1 MPAPGGRGRA
11 PWPRLLVAEGRSDDL
26 GPGLDWPWCR
36 PREIGCWRADMSMHG
51 LVIARSLFL
60 VSLAFARS
68 PSAQSAPLS
77 GQRGRG
83 VEVQSSSPVVFEGLV
98 FDSDGAPAEG
108 AVVVSS
114 AGGRAVVDRHGRY
127 RLEST
132 APIDARSVQITAI
145 ASGGGGGA
153 ATTRVDL
160 STSSGFARVDPLML
174 ALGTCQPSWLPDF
187 RGLPGTNGWV
197 GAFEVFD
204 DGGGSALYVGGNFT
218 SAGRVMANRIA
229 KWDGERWSA
238 LGSGMSVGSSSL
250 GVYALAVFDD
260 GSGSALY
267 AGGDFTRAG
276 GLAANNVAKWDGTS
290 WAALGSGLNNGVSAL
305 AVF

>member
-77 GQRGRG
+77 GQQGRG

-132 APIDARSVQITAI
+132 APIDARSVQITVI
-145 ASGGGGGA
+145 GSGGGGGA

-160 STSSGFARVDPLML
+160 STSSGFARVDALSL

-187 RGLPGTNGWV
+187 AGLPGTNGGV
-197 GAFEVFD
+197 RAFAEFD
-204 DGGGSALYVGGNFT
+204 DGSGPALYVGGSFT
-218 SAGRVMANRIA
+218 SAGRVVANRIA

-238 LGSGMSVGSSSL
+238 LGSGMNPGYANRTVS
-250 GVYALAVFDD
+250 ALAVFDD
-260 GSGSALY
+260 GSGPALF
-267 AGGDFTRAG
+267 AGGQFTTAG
-276 GLAANNVAKWDGTS
+276 GVAANHIAKWDGSS
-290 WAALGSGLNNGVSAL
+290 WAAL
-305 AVF
+305 